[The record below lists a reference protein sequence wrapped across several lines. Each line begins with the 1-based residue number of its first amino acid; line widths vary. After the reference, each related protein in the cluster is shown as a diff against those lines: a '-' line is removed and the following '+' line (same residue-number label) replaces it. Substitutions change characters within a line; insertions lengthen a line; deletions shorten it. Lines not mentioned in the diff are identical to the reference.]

1 MKQTKIINLFG
12 GPGCGKSTIASG
24 IFYELKKKHFS
35 VDIPYE
41 FPKEVFWEQNLSQI
55 SDQLFILAN
64 QHRGIVRAYGKVDF
78 IILDSPILLSPIY
91 RDNYSNDYP
100 ANLYDENFDEFV
112 LNLFKKY
119 DNMNFFL
126 RRPSSDFQKEGRF
139 QDSDGAQEID
149 AKIINLLTEKEIP
162 FVRLPV
168 NENTVDFITNYL
180 IKVHNLK

>member
-78 IILDSPILLSPIY
+78 IILDSPILLSPVY

-112 LNLFKKY
+112 LKLFKKY
-119 DNMNFFL
+119 NNINFFL
-126 RRPSSDFQKEGRF
+126 NRPSSDFQKEGRF
-139 QDSDGAQEID
+139 QDEDGAQEID
-149 AKIINLLTEKEIP
+149 DKIINLLTEKEIP
-162 FVRLPV
+162 FVKLPV
-168 NENTVDFITNYL
+168 NESTVEFITNNL
-180 IKVHNLK
+180 TKVHNLK

>member
-1 MKQTKIINLFG
+1 MKNTKIINLFG

-24 IFYELKKKHFS
+24 IFYELKKRHFS
-35 VDIPYE
+35 ADLPYE
-41 FPKEVFWEQNLSQI
+41 FPKEVFWEENVSQI

-91 RDNYSNDYP
+91 RNNYSTGYP
-100 ANLYDENFDEFV
+100 SNLYDENFDNFV
-112 LNLFKKY
+112 LDVFNKYENL
-119 DNMNFFL
+119 NFFL

-139 QDSDGAQEID
+139 QDAEGSKELDE
-149 AKIINLLTEKEIP
+149 KIIDFLTTKQVP

-168 NENTVDFITNYL
+168 NENTAGFITNYI
-180 IKVHNLK
+180 IKLHQQG